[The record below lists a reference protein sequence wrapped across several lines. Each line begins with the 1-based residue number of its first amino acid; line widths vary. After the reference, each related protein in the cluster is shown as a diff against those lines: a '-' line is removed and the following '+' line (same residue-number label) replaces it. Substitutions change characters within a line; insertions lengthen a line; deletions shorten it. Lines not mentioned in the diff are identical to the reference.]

1 MGPCRDALSRVEDA
15 SGDGA
20 QHGGEP
26 IVLVRKDGAVEI
38 RIEARDLPSRSCGP
52 GPEAPEGRHN
62 VHVGVQRR
70 GKPGELLDVVPG
82 DASSA
87 RWCVEAHRKGDEL
100 KGPYIEGRP
109 GDRFI
114 YLSWVDID
122 EAGTATMFRRAKL
135 MLDAV
140 TPELLTAAERTGV
153 LTARL
158 GLTDDKGGPRCGRR

>member
-1 MGPCRDALSRVEDA
+1 
-15 SGDGA
+15 
-20 QHGGEP
+20 
-26 IVLVRKDGAVEI
+26 
-38 RIEARDLPSRSCGP
+38 
-52 GPEAPEGRHN
+52 

-87 RWCVEAHRKGDEL
+87 SWRIEAHIKGDEL
-100 KGPYIEGRP
+100 MGHYIDGRP

-122 EAGTATMFRRAKL
+122 ESGVATMFRRAKL

-140 TPELLTAAERTGV
+140 TPELLAAAERTGV

-158 GLTDDKGGPRCGRR
+158 GLSDDKGGPRCAAVRCGHWSSSGRRRPDGVGLRRCG